1 MLQYQNKVITTQNS
15 DILEFS
21 IVTWEQFA
29 SCHVCCHKNH
39 TKCILGLLVGS
50 ILTLDATQN
59 FKANNLNTNADF
71 KDREGGSQGKV
82 AAQKERLGFKAEW
95 QWLCHKLWNV
105 EAGTRK
111 SGVTHY
117 SREKDTKQQI
127 NLKRI
132 M

>member
-1 MLQYQNKVITTQNS
+1 MLHRTARPTI
-15 DILEFS
+15 S
-21 IVTWEQFA
+21 IRTPTSKTVKE
-29 SCHVCCHKNH
+29 VPRE
-39 TKCILGLLVGS
+39 
-50 ILTLDATQN
+50 
-59 FKANNLNTNADF
+59 KA
-71 KDREGGSQGKV
+71 

-111 SGVTHY
+111 SGVTRY